1 MTERLTERL
10 TDEVDEVV
18 FGLQGSEMIFWEVEG
33 RLGKLLLFL
42 VLETSFVTN

>member
-10 TDEVDEVV
+10 TDEVV
-18 FGLQGSEMIFWEVEG
+18 FGLQGSEMIFWEVDG